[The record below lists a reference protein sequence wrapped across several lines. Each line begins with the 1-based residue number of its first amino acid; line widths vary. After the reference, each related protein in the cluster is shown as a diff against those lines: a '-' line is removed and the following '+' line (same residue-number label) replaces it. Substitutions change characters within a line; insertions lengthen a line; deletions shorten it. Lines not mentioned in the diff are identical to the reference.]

1 MLVVKA
7 SGSPYEVGYAHG
19 QQIARITPK
28 LEEVSRHILQGG
40 PSITWKE
47 AQTKAVRLTEQLEE
61 HAPSLFQELNGL
73 IEGARWDRNE
83 ALIYQMLPYVAKTQV
98 EGCTVMVAS
107 GDSTID
113 GEPILAKTKD
123 YRYIF
128 RPYQITLVVTNS
140 AEQDYIT
147 YGIAGWVG
155 CDQGLNES
163 GFASVLAWC
172 ETTCRGLGIQSH
184 MLHKLLVQK
193 TRSVEESI
201 HLASNTERT
210 GMCNYVMLDKAE
222 DAAVF
227 ENAHSAY
234 AVRRM
239 GPEGIL
245 VCTNHF
251 VDNSMKQCTPHI
263 SETYPPEDLAWTHA
277 RYDRAVSLLV
287 GGRGAIDMK
296 FMKAA
301 VQDHF
306 HGATRFSICNH
317 GQDEGTISCFIAMP
331 GRNLALIQEGNP
343 CEAAG
348 FQEFS
353 LSLVH

>member
-1 MLVVKA
+1 MLVVRA

-19 QQIARITPK
+19 RQIARITPK
-28 LEEVSRHILQGG
+28 LEEVSRQILETG
-40 PSITWKE
+40 PSITWEE
-47 AQTKAVRLTEQLEE
+47 AGTKALRLTEQLQEY
-61 HAPSLFQELNGL
+61 APSLFQELNVL
-73 IEGARWDRNE
+73 IEGAQWDRNE
-83 ALIYQMLPYVAKTQV
+83 ALIYQMLPYVAKIPLG
-98 EGCTVMVAS
+98 GCTVMVAS
-107 GDSTID
+107 GNSTID
-113 GEPILAKTKD
+113 EEPILAKTKD

-128 RPYQITLVVTNS
+128 RPHQIAMVVTNS

-172 ETTCRGLGIQSH
+172 ETNCRGLGIQSH

-193 TRSVEESI
+193 AGSVEEGI
-201 HLASNTERT
+201 HLASHTERT
-210 GMCNYVMLDKAE
+210 GMCNYMMVDKAG

-227 ENAHSAY
+227 ENAHAAY
-234 AVRRM
+234 AMRRM

-263 SETYPPEDLAWTHA
+263 SETYLPEDLAWTHA

-287 GGRGAIDMK
+287 GARGTIDVN

-301 VQDHF
+301 VRDHS

-317 GQDEGTISCFIAMP
+317 GQDEGTISCFIAMS
-331 GRNLALIQEGNP
+331 GRNRALIQEGNP
-343 CEAAG
+343 CKAAG

-353 LSLVH
+353 L